1 MIYSDKY
8 NAFIFE
14 KDEKIYPLGVNKMI
28 LRGFFVENVYETEK
42 FKEKSLKLYSLCNKK
57 VF

>member
-1 MIYSDKY
+1 
-8 NAFIFE
+8 
-14 KDEKIYPLGVNKMI
+14 MI